1 MKGTGCTWIKPNLMK
16 TLDPVLHKLKNFTN
30 LQNSY

>member
-1 MKGTGCTWIKPNLMK
+1 MYWIKQNLMK